1 MRRERERGQIF
12 AILFGE
18 AASCARV
25 RSERKLE
32 RRAGECERPST
43 EVRLPP
49 SPNPS
54 CCCFSSPPPLCPLPS
69 AFLGSVGP
77 PRPGGFERVG
87 RDFAVGS

>member
-1 MRRERERGQIF
+1 MRREKERGQIF
-12 AILFGE
+12 VIFL
-18 AASCARV
+18 ASCRCARE

-54 CCCFSSPPPLCPLPS
+54 LLLFFFPTLPVPS
-69 AFLGSVGP
+69 AFGVSRVRWTSP
-77 PRPGGFERVG
+77 PWRVAT
-87 RDFAVGS
+87 RDFRRR